1 VRTLPR
7 GTGFDFAIGAALGA
21 TFFVAAFGVRLLDP
35 RYIDWL
41 LWGDPAANYLG
52 WAFFRNDPWGFP
64 LAQVRSY
71 GEGFASSIVF
81 SDSIPWLAIVFK
93 ALRGLL
99 SEPFQYFGLW
109 IATSFTLQGGVG
121 FVLAR
126 KLGADR
132 IAAALIAGLLL
143 ISPPLLNRLTGHYA
157 LTAQWVLLAALGL
170 CLFGRTV
177 RRFYGWMALIAML
190 VATQFYLAVMVMALW
205 FADLVKAWLHREA
218 DRRALAAFFGAT
230 LAVTLGVMAACG
242 YFLVDRAGT
251 GADMVGFYRL
261 NAVSLVN
268 SEGLWSRVL
277 PKIPAG
283 FGDYEGFAYL
293 GLGWM
298 AATLLAI
305 ARARRVE
312 PAPAHTQALVPL
324 AIVLFLLTVFAISM
338 WPAIGKQI
346 IFAAP
351 ENIAV
356 AVAGLAV
363 GVYLIVRF
371 SSPGS
376 PWRLRVAQAAAKQL
390 GVFWVLALVAA
401 FLFAI
406 ATAPLVA
413 FMLTR
418 VPGAG
423 TIIET
428 FRASGRMFWPAWY
441 ALVLWAAWVIV
452 RTFAPRPQYLVLAI
466 VLALQ
471 LWDLSGAIDLLGRTT
486 VSPRMNFATDPDNP
500 LRSPQWNEL
509 MHDRKRLLVLHPD
522 PKPHGWEAFGKLA
535 VEHHA
540 ALNKAYFSRERAQAY
555 AAANAALWTDIEA
568 GRFDDDALYVAY
580 PDERARLEAALAA
593 LPAAP
598 PTLVVD
604 KFLVIAPRR

>member
-1 VRTLPR
+1 MRTLPR
-7 GTGFDFAIGAALGA
+7 GTGFDFLIGALLGA
-21 TFFVAAFGVRLLDP
+21 ASFVTAFGVRLLDP

-52 WAFFRNDPWGFP
+52 WAFFRNDPWSFP
-64 LAQVRSY
+64 LARAQSY
-71 GEGFASSIVF
+71 GAGFASSIVF
-81 SDSIPWLAIVFK
+81 TDSIPWVAIVFK
-93 ALRGLL
+93 LFRGIL

-109 IATSFTLQGGVG
+109 IGASFTLQGAVG

-132 IAAALIAGLLL
+132 IAAALIAGMLLL
-143 ISPPLLNRLTGHYA
+143 SPPLLNRLTGHYA
-157 LTAQWVLLAALGL
+157 LTAHWVLLVALGL
-170 CLFGRTV
+170 CLFGRSM
-177 RRFYGWMALIAML
+177 RRFYAWIALIALL

-205 FADLVKAWLHREA
+205 FADLVRSWLQREA
-218 DRRALAAFFGAT
+218 DRRVVVAFFVAT
-230 LAVTLGVMAACG
+230 LAVTLGVMAVCG

-298 AATLLAI
+298 AATLLAVVRAGKVDI
-305 ARARRVE
+305 APARA
-312 PAPAHTQALVPL
+312 HSLLPL
-324 AIVLFLLTVFAISM
+324 GVVLFLLAAFAISM
-338 WPAIGKQI
+338 WPAIGKRI

-351 ENIAV
+351 ENIAI

-371 SSPGS
+371 SSRTT
-376 PWRLRVAQAAAKQL
+376 PWHLRVAQAAARQS

-413 FMLTR
+413 FVLTR
-418 VPGAG
+418 VPPIGAV
-423 TIIET
+423 IEA
-428 FRASGRMFWPAWY
+428 FRASGRMFWPVWY
-441 ALVLWAAWVIV
+441 ALVLWVAWVIV
-452 RTFAPRPQYLVLAI
+452 RTLAPRGQYAALGIALA
-466 VLALQ
+466 VQ

-486 VSPRMNFATDPDNP
+486 ISTRMNFATDPDNP
-500 LRSPQWNEL
+500 LRAPAWNDL
-509 MHDRKRLLVLHPD
+509 MRGRKRLLVLHPN
-522 PKPHGWEAFGKLA
+522 PRPAGWEAFGKLA

-540 ALNKAYFSRERAQAY
+540 SLNKAYFNRERTQAY
-555 AAANAALWTDIEA
+555 AAANAAVWSDIEA
-568 GRFDDDALYVAY
+568 GRFDPAALYVAY
-580 PDERARLEAALAA
+580 PDDRPRLQAALNAMPSPP
-593 LPAAP
+593 PAQ
-598 PTLVVD
+598 VID
-604 KFLVIAPRR
+604 KFLVVAPQ

>member
-1 VRTLPR
+1 MRTLPR
-7 GTGFDFAIGAALGA
+7 GTGFDFLIGALLGA
-21 TFFVAAFGVRLLDP
+21 AFFVTAFGVRLLDP

-64 LAQVRSY
+64 LARVRSY

-81 SDSIPWLAIVFK
+81 TDSIPWVAIVFK
-93 ALRGLL
+93 LFRGIL

-109 IATSFTLQGGVG
+109 IAASFTLQGAVG

-143 ISPPLLNRLTGHYA
+143 LSPPLLNRLTGHYA
-157 LTAQWVLLAALGL
+157 LTAHWVLLVALGL
-170 CLFGRTV
+170 CLFGRSM
-177 RRFYGWMALIAML
+177 RRFYAWIALIALL

-205 FADLVKAWLHREA
+205 FADLVRSWLQREA
-218 DRRALAAFFGAT
+218 DRRVVVAFFVAT
-230 LAVTLGVMAACG
+230 LAVTLGVMAVCG

-261 NAVSLVN
+261 NAVSLVS

-298 AATLLAI
+298 AATLLAVVRAGKVDI
-305 ARARRVE
+305 APARA
-312 PAPAHTQALVPL
+312 HSLLPL
-324 AIVLFLLTVFAISM
+324 GVVLFLLAAFAISM
-338 WPAIGKQI
+338 WPAIGKRI

-351 ENIAV
+351 ENIAI

-371 SSPGS
+371 SSRTT
-376 PWRLRVAQAAAKQL
+376 PWHLRVAQAAARQS

-413 FMLTR
+413 FVLTR
-418 VPGAG
+418 VPPIGAV
-423 TIIET
+423 IEA
-428 FRASGRMFWPAWY
+428 FRASGRMFWPVWY
-441 ALVLWAAWVIV
+441 ALVLWVAWVIV
-452 RTFAPRPQYLVLAI
+452 RTLAPRGQYAALGIALA
-466 VLALQ
+466 VQ

-486 VSPRMNFATDPDNP
+486 ISTRMNFATDPDNP
-500 LRSPQWNEL
+500 LRAPAWNDL
-509 MHDRKRLLVLHPD
+509 MRGRKRLLVLHPN
-522 PKPHGWEAFGKLA
+522 PRPAGWEAFGKLA

-540 ALNKAYFSRERAQAY
+540 SLNKAYFNRERTQAY
-555 AAANAALWTDIEA
+555 AAANAAVWSDIEA
-568 GRFDDDALYVAY
+568 GRFDPAALYVAY
-580 PDERARLEAALAA
+580 PDDRPRLQAALNAMPSPP
-593 LPAAP
+593 PAQ
-598 PTLVVD
+598 VID
-604 KFLVIAPRR
+604 KFLVVAPQ